1 MNTRERIVIYSVLA
15 VVLAINAVVLTGH
28 SGTPAFAEPLQNRL
42 AELGPA
48 SKLILENADG
58 KQIALHMEDGRL
70 AWSEQ
75 PHDRTYSA
83 AFVNIGKILRQLM
96 QSEVYQE
103 ERQELMAELDEQEQ
117 DYRERLREIQSD
129 AQDLDQESEEFQQ
142 AYERYMQLAE
152 EYRAWQQEAI
162 QRRGDLDAEHLER
175 AYRELVVAVQVVAD
189 RKDIDIVYRFIPT
202 DQEFE
207 SENPDQA
214 MTEIRLRSA
223 LRYPDQLDMTD
234 AVIEEMSLELDP

>member
-1 MNTRERIVIYSVLA
+1 MNTRERVVIYSVLA
-15 VVLAINAVVLTGH
+15 VVLAINAVVLLSR

-48 SKLILENADG
+48 ERLILENADG
-58 KQIALHMEDGRL
+58 EQVALHLEDGRL

-75 PHDRTYSA
+75 PHDRAYSA

-96 QSEVYQE
+96 QSEVYTE
-103 ERQELMAELDEQEQ
+103 ERQELMTELDEQEQ
-117 DYRERLREIQSD
+117 EYREQLQDIQSN
-129 AQDLDQESEEFQQ
+129 AQGLDQESEEFQQ
-142 AYERYMQLAE
+142 AYGRYMELAE
-152 EYRAWQQEAI
+152 EYREWQQEAI
-162 QRRGDLDAEHLER
+162 QQRGSLDAEHLER

-189 RKDIDIVYRFIPT
+189 RADIDIVYRFIPT
-202 DQEFE
+202 GQDFE
-207 SENPDQA
+207 SNNPDQA